1 MGRIGDSIILIL
13 HQAFVSGSEN
23 MTSTLQWLNG
33 SYTCG
38 KVGELFTTSS
48 FQIRLLAG
56 DITVL
61 ENFGIQ
67 LYACACYHLAY
78 EVHVACFKF
87 EPIQPTT
94 RGSGENIS
102 ATRCASLS
110 VGNGWLL
117 LCSRLSTSQNMIT
130 TYLCVLFEYV
140 LSQNIGTQNPMAFLL
155 HPGRLTWNLH
165 ITHLERNMIFQ
176 TSMIMYHVNLQGCK
190 MNHFQDDF
198 GIPQKIHVIV
208 WRLSTSAHSPPWPW
222 PNGGPT
228 LITLCYNPYKRPYK
242 WVTEVTTP
250 INGVITYNW

>member
-1 MGRIGDSIILIL
+1 
-13 HQAFVSGSEN
+13 
-23 MTSTLQWLNG
+23 MTSTLQWRCCLNPLVGHPLLSIASLGEAPGMRASYLDMWKGG
-33 SYTCG
+33 S
-38 KVGELFTTSS
+38 VFTTSS

-61 ENFGIQ
+61 ENRCIQ
-67 LYACACYHLAY
+67 LYTFACYHLAY

-102 ATRCASLS
+102 ATLCASLS

-130 TYLCVLFEYV
+130 TYLCLLFEYV

-165 ITHLERNMIFQ
+165 ITHLERKMIFQ
-176 TSMIMYHVNLQGCK
+176 TSMIMFHVNLQGCK

-198 GIPQKIHVIV
+198 GIPPKNPRHHLAPQHVCSQLALAMAQ
-208 WRLSTSAHSPPWPW
+208 RRA
-222 PNGGPT
+222 N
-228 LITLCYNPYKRPYK
+228 
-242 WVTEVTTP
+242 
-250 INGVITYNW
+250 TYNVLL